1 VDLTLREALQL
12 SELANAKVLAGKDSL
27 DRVIRYVDML
37 EVPVS
42 DIRPFLR
49 ADELVVTTA
58 YLLRDDT
65 KALLSLVEALAEVNA
80 AGLMIKSARFIGEI
94 PPSVIEKADALRL
107 PIIEVPKE
115 VPILD
120 ITHSILKEILG
131 RQSRFL
137 EYSDEVRHALTI
149 VELEGTGLDSLAS
162 TVARLVGNEVAIT
175 DARLEV
181 LAWSGPGT
189 ASRDSDQ
196 RPSWLDLL
204 SEKREDLGYLISTTG
219 RIGPDSSIGVACLV
233 RPVIVKGKTLG
244 YLIVREDESPL
255 GEMELIALEH
265 ASITVA
271 LEMTKQQA
279 LAEVQR
285 RLEIDFFDDLLMGN
299 IRSPEVAAQRAQS
312 LGLPARHPVAVVV
325 ISIDDADRLGQKG
338 DGEAL
343 SQEARD
349 ELSETV
355 RLLAFR
361 RNPRPVVVTRSDSVV
376 CLLPLSSASAAGA
389 EGLSFGKE
397 VVADVGR
404 KMPQVAL
411 SVGVSHACTEPI
423 HLPSAY
429 KEAMA
434 AIEITRA
441 TIGNGASS
449 FIGDLEAYQFLYE
462 YPDRRRLRQMVLA
475 ALKPLFDFDGQN
487 NTELVKTLT
496 VLLTRAKSN
505 DDAARKLHVHRNTLT
520 YRLRQIEQILS
531 VDLSNPEH
539 RFRLGMAVRA
549 APFCSE
555 NASERS

>member
-1 VDLTLREALQL
+1 MDLTLREALQL

-27 DRVIRYVDML
+27 DRVIRYVDTM

-42 DIRPFLR
+42 DMKPSLR
-49 ADELVVTTA
+49 EDELVVTTA
-58 YLLRDDT
+58 YLVRDDT
-65 KALLSLVEALAEVNA
+65 KALLTLVEALAEANA
-80 AGLMIKSARFIGEI
+80 AGLMIKSARFIGQI
-94 PPSVIEKADALRL
+94 PESVIHKADTLGL

-120 ITHSILKEILG
+120 ITHSVLKELLG

-181 LAWSGPGT
+181 LAWSGPGP
-189 ASRDSDQ
+189 DSNQPDN
-196 RPSWLDLL
+196 RPPWLDLL
-204 SEKREDLGYLISTTG
+204 SEEREALGYLISTTG
-219 RIGPDSSIGVACLV
+219 RIGSDSSLGPCLV

-244 YLIVREDESPL
+244 YLIVREGESPL

-299 IRSPEVAAQRAQS
+299 IRSPEVAVQRALS

-325 ISIDDADRLGQKG
+325 ISIDDADRLAQKG
-338 DGEAL
+338 QEAL

-361 RNPRPVVVTRSDSVV
+361 RTPRPVVVTRSDSVI
-376 CLLPLSSASAAGA
+376 CMLPVSSPSASGA
-389 EGLSFGKE
+389 EGLAFGKE
-397 VVADVGR
+397 VMADVR
-404 KMPQVAL
+404 RRMPRITL
-411 SVGVSHACTEPI
+411 SVGVSHASTEPMQ
-423 HLPSAY
+423 LPAAY

-434 AIEITRA
+434 AIDITRS

-449 FIGDLEAYQFLYE
+449 FIGDLEAYRFLYE
-462 YPDRRRLRQMVLA
+462 YPDRRRLRHMVLA
-475 ALKPLFDFDGQN
+475 ALKPLMDFDGQN

-496 VLLTRAKSN
+496 VVLTRAQSN
-505 DDAARKLHVHRNTLT
+505 DDAAKKLHVHRNTLT
-520 YRLRQIEQILS
+520 HRLRQIEQILS
-531 VDLSNPEH
+531 VDLSDPEQ

-549 APFCSE
+549 APFCGDDDPQMV
-555 NASERS
+555 